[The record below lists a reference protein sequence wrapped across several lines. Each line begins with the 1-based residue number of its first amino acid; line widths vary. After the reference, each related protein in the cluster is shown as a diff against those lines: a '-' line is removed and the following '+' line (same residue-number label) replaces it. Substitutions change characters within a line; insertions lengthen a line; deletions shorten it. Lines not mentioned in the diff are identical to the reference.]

1 MSEQDFN
8 HFLEMDE
15 QDFNRNRESVIGSTT
30 PAVAENPGN
39 DPEMLLKNIFGRID
53 ICDPTEYQNVREQV
67 NNEPIFLSA
76 CIKIMLSDSYQDNRC
91 AAILTLEPLAST
103 NEDVLDGLI
112 TAAREDTSWRVRQ
125 WAIQALDPLTEH
137 NEKVQ
142 NLMIRV
148 AERDDTWCN
157 REQAIDALGPLVSTE
172 DTVKDL
178 MIRVAT
184 NKNEQTSVRSSAVSH
199 LGQLAPMNDLVK
211 TMMMRQLAT
220 DSNPSVRGMAV
231 KACGLVAKDDRV
243 RCMLLSIA
251 RTDAAP
257 NVRRKAVEALI
268 PLVGD
273 DRDVLD
279 LMKKAAVND
288 KDPSIR
294 EKATGALISLVSPQ
308 QPILSIFPSE
318 VWPVLKVVTRVSAV
332 SPVLKRVSKVS
343 PVLKVFTGGEED
355 QASKIAIKSFKK
367 AAITDKNVCAIWL
380 EIPTQEAEKF
390 LNAIEESSA
399 KCGCAPPLSLKHQ
412 WYYDQL
418 QDAPLYHMKIT
429 LPKMNLA
436 IQADGLKTPDRVYSK
451 ISNEDLPTSK
461 ELRAILN
468 HTLRKKVEPL
478 FTLVL
483 NQLTARGL

>member
-1 MSEQDFN
+1 MSEQDFKR
-8 HFLEMDE
+8 FLEMDE
-15 QDFNRNRESVIGSTT
+15 QDFNRNPALVIGSTT

-39 DPEMLLKNIFGRID
+39 DPEMLLKTIFRRID
-53 ICDPTEYQNVREQV
+53 ICNPREYQNVREQV

-76 CIKIMLSDSYQDNRC
+76 CIKMLSDSYQDNRC

-137 NEKVQ
+137 KKKVQ
-142 NLMIRV
+142 NLMISV
-148 AERDDTWCN
+148 AERDDTWRN

-184 NKNEQTSVRSSAVSH
+184 NENEQTSVRSSAVSH
-199 LGQLAPMNDLVK
+199 LGQLAPTNHLVK

-231 KACGLVAKDDRV
+231 TACGLVAKDDRDV
-243 RCMLLSIA
+243 RYMLLSIA

-273 DRDVLD
+273 RDVLD
-279 LMKKAAVND
+279 FMKNAAVND

-308 QPILSIFPSE
+308 QPTPSIFSSK
-318 VWPVLKVVTRVSAV
+318 VWSVLKVVTRVSE
-332 SPVLKRVSKVS
+332 VS
-343 PVLKVFTGGEED
+343 PVLKVFTGEEEDEASNGEEED
-355 QASKIAIKSFKK
+355 DASKIAIKSFKE
-367 AAITDKNVCAIWL
+367 AAITDKKVCAIWL
-380 EIPTQEAEKF
+380 GISTKEAEKF
-390 LNAIEESSA
+390 IKEIEKSSA

-412 WYYDQL
+412 WYHDQL
-418 QDAPLYHMKIT
+418 QYAPLYHMKIT

-468 HTLRKKVEPL
+468 YTLRKKVEPL